1 MVARLRR
8 PDLGLRR
15 HVGNHR
21 QARREN
27 GETSQQAGKEAQ
39 TLHIANFVRR
49 RRSRKSRFGS
59 RPSDWKAWFIF
70 YFEYSGNTV

>member
-1 MVARLRR
+1 MIARFGGR
-8 PDLGLRR
+8 DLSLRR

-27 GETSQQAGKEAQ
+27 GETSQQTGKEAQ
-39 TLHIANFVRR
+39 TLHGLNFVRR

-59 RPSDWKAWFIF
+59 RLPDWTAWLNF
-70 YFEYSGNTV
+70 YFEYTGNTV

>member
-8 PDLGLRR
+8 SDLGLRR

-21 QARREN
+21 QARRDN

-39 TLHIANFVRR
+39 ALHIANFGCR

-59 RPSDWKAWFIF
+59 RLPDWTACFIF

>member
-1 MVARLRR
+1 MVARLRGR
-8 PDLGLRR
+8 DLGLRR

-27 GETSQQAGKEAQ
+27 GETSEQTGKEAQ
-39 TLHIANFVRR
+39 TLHIANFGRR

-59 RPSDWKAWFIF
+59 RLRGWRAWFILS
-70 YFEYSGNTV
+70 FEYSGNTV

>member
-1 MVARLRR
+1 MIARFRGR
-8 PDLGLRR
+8 DLGLRR

-27 GETSQQAGKEAQ
+27 GETSQQAGKTVQ
-39 TLHIANFVRR
+39 TLHITNFVRR
-49 RRSRKSRFGS
+49 RRPRKSRFGS
-59 RPSDWKAWFIF
+59 RLADWKSWFIF

>member
-1 MVARLRR
+1 MVARFRGR
-8 PDLGLRR
+8 DLGLRR
-15 HVGNHR
+15 HVVDHR
-21 QARREN
+21 QTRREN

-39 TLHIANFVRR
+39 TLHIANFMRR

-59 RPSDWKAWFIF
+59 RLPDGQAWFIL

>member
-1 MVARLRR
+1 MVARLGGRC
-8 PDLGLRR
+8 LGLRR

-27 GETSQQAGKEAQ
+27 GETSQQTGKEAQ
-39 TLHIANFVRR
+39 TLHAANFVRR

-59 RPSDWKAWFIF
+59 RPPDWKAPFIS
-70 YFEYSGNTV
+70 YFEYTGNTV